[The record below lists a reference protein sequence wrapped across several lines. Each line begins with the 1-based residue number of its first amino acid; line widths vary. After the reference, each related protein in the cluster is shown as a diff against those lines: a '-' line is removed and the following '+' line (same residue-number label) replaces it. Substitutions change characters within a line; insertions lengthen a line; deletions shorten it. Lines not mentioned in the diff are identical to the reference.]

1 MRILGTHRKAC
12 RVTDKTLETPTFPGI
27 DDALFLSQRC
37 FWFIC
42 QAAAPRVV
50 YVLVHIILD
59 RQQIIAHGLKGQLM
73 KDRGT
78 GVEAAVQD
86 QELGAS
92 LVRAL
97 EGRAGDFHKPLHSA
111 GCRTTHRP
119 PVKGVAGS
127 DLGDKTY

>member
-12 RVTDKTLETPTFPGI
+12 RLTDKTLETPTFPGI

-50 YVLVHIILD
+50 CLLVHIILD
-59 RQQIIAHGLKGQLM
+59 RQQIVAHGLKGQLM
-73 KDRGT
+73 KDRGA

-97 EGRAGDFHKPLHSA
+97 EGRTGDFHKPLHTVLA
-111 GCRTTHRP
+111 AVPHT
-119 PVKGVAGS
+119 A
-127 DLGDKTY
+127 LL